1 MASEKRVWHLH
12 VVTAHRMTESQFTE
26 LKGVYAVET
35 PTLNDLSRALE
46 KAIEKE
52 FAIAYGSVS
61 VPGTTFVIP
70 EAVHFNIE
78 VANVEEGRPL

>member
-26 LKGVYAVET
+26 LQGVYAVET
-35 PTLNDLSRALE
+35 PTLKDLAIALE
-46 KAIEKE
+46 NAIEKE
-52 FAIAYGSVS
+52 FAKAYGRHSVTGS
-61 VPGTTFVIP
+61 AFVIP

-78 VANVEEGRPL
+78 VANVEEGRAL